1 MWCTQ
6 CNTAFSWRTGQK
18 ETGVIHNPHYYD
30 YQRRVNGGVA
40 PRALGDVQCGGIPHY
55 SQIRAGVRELKPKE
69 QELFLSFHR
78 IVNHVQHVEI
88 ARMHNVFNQMDNEDL
103 RIDYLLGHLSKEQI
117 KVSVQQREKKREKE
131 RAVRRA
137 LEVLVQAGTDLL
149 NRVMAETVVAKK
161 AALLI
166 EIDGLR
172 KFVNELMAKIHD
184 RLKLSVPQ
192 YNSSWHAEHPFS
204 PTAKKAKLE
213 KEKEEAR
220 KARQRALDAEATT
233 AFYTETRNPNGTAL
247 PAVIV
252 LPPPPAPI

>member
-1 MWCTQ
+1 
-6 CNTAFSWRTGQK
+6 
-18 ETGVIHNPHYYD
+18 
-30 YQRRVNGGVA
+30 
-40 PRALGDVQCGGIPHY
+40 
-55 SQIRAGVRELKPKE
+55 
-69 QELFLSFHR
+69 
-78 IVNHVQHVEI
+78 
-88 ARMHNVFNQMDNEDL
+88 MHNVFNQMDNEDL

-213 KEKEEAR
+213 KEKEDAR

-252 LPPPPAPI
+252 LPPPPAPV